1 MIFKYSYLK
10 NNLDDCLKKKYFLFY
25 GNNLGKIESGQSA
38 LISNFTQNYNCT
50 SVFISASEIRKNSL
64 LEIISK
70 YDSSDIFGSEF
81 ILTILLD
88 EKSLNKELINII
100 KNQNLNKL
108 RLILKTDKLEKNS
121 GLRKFFESSDDS
133 IIVPCY
139 EETYVE
145 KLSLIKEELE
155 REKLSIESS
164 IAEYLAN
171 RLSNQRSEI
180 LNELEKIK
188 IILRLNKSTGDFTKI
203 LSNSIFFDETAFI
216 FDIVSGNTQN
226 FNDNYQKFTDYEK
239 NEIRLINALIEHFFK
254 ILLVKDKVSRG
265 ISARQALKELKP
277 PVFFKFEKTFESH
290 LKIWET
296 KNIEFY
302 IKKLLQAQK
311 LFFKGSL
318 TASSNLKFL
327 ILSITQKNITVD
339 I

>member
-1 MIFKYSYLK
+1 ME
-10 NNLDDCLKKKYFLFY
+10 
-25 GNNLGKIESGQSA
+25 KIESGQSA

-108 RLILKTDKLEKNS
+108 RLILKTDKLENS

-145 KLSLIKEELE
+145 KLSLIKEEFE

-164 IAEYLAN
+164 IAEYQAN

-188 IILRLNKSTGDFTKI
+188 IIL
-203 LSNSIFFDETAFI
+203 
-216 FDIVSGNTQN
+216 
-226 FNDNYQKFTDYEK
+226 
-239 NEIRLINALIEHFFK
+239 H
-254 ILLVKDKVSRG
+254 
-265 ISARQALKELKP
+265 
-277 PVFFKFEKTFESH
+277 
-290 LKIWET
+290 
-296 KNIEFY
+296 
-302 IKKLLQAQK
+302 
-311 LFFKGSL
+311 
-318 TASSNLKFL
+318 
-327 ILSITQKNITVD
+327 
-339 I
+339 